1 MMGLAIEVKGLYK
14 RYGSHEVLKGMDL
27 SVAEG
32 GVFALLGPNGAGKT
46 TFIHILAG
54 LLRADRGIVRVAGYD
69 VTMEKLRVKMS
80 ISLTG
85 QFAAVDDMLTG
96 TENLRMLGRLNGL
109 SAAQAAARATE
120 LISQFDLEAAGGK
133 RVGTYS
139 GGMRRRLDLASSL
152 IVPRPIVFL
161 DEPTT
166 GLDTRSRRSLWDS
179 IQALASQGITV
190 ILTTQYLEEADQL
203 ADRIAVIHEGRI
215 VASGTPAELKAR
227 IGEEVIE
234 LLNEEGEVSHTLTTD
249 GTITSIQDQL
259 LMLAQQAPPNAR
271 VRLRSPSMDDVFLAL
286 TESADSNSNKE
297 AKRA

>member
-1 MMGLAIEVKGLYK
+1 MGLAIEVKGLYK